1 MPDRPVIGIAIKLVE
16 FLWRKWRAAL
26 CVLVAI
32 VALWIAHSH
41 LVHLAFNRAFNAGW
55 QSLADKNAAKAARAM
70 KVNDAAKDKAAVERV
85 NDTAI
90 ISTKQDERNAAISAA
105 PPSSTGAA
113 TRAANCVRWTQQHPG
128 RTDRPA
134 GC

>member
-1 MPDRPVIGIAIKLVE
+1 MIAFLEAIGSYLWRNWRVAIGIVVAVVAAW
-16 FLWRKWRAAL
+16 FLHGMAVTSAY
-26 CVLVAI
+26 
-32 VALWIAHSH
+32 
-41 LVHLAFNRAFNAGW
+41 NRAFNAGW
-55 QSLADKNAAKAARAM
+55 AALAKANADAANKALR
-70 KVNDAAKDKAAVERV
+70 VNDAAKDKAATERV

-90 ISTKQDERNAAISAA
+90 ISNQQDARNVAISAA

-128 RTDRPA
+128 RTDRPS

>member
-1 MPDRPVIGIAIKLVE
+1 MPDRPVIAFLEAAGSY
-16 FLWRKWRAAL
+16 LWRTWR
-26 CVLVAI
+26 VAI
-32 VALWIAHSH
+32 GIVVAVVAAWFLHGMVVSSAY
-41 LVHLAFNRAFNAGW
+41 NRAFNTGW
-55 QSLADKNAAKAARAM
+55 SALAKKNAEAATRALT
-70 KVNDAAKDKAAVERV
+70 VNDAAKDKAATERV

-113 TRAANCVRWTQQHPG
+113 TRAANCVRWTQQHPD
-128 RTDRPA
+128 RSDRPA